1 MFLVFLFW
9 WPGGQPVTEDRL
21 CLIIVF
27 ETLVTLI
34 LDRVVK
40 LDTAQ
45 ILRKLAINR
54 VNATFRAWC
63 PAGHF

>member
-1 MFLVFLFW
+1 MPDYCV
-9 WPGGQPVTEDRL
+9 
-21 CLIIVF
+21 